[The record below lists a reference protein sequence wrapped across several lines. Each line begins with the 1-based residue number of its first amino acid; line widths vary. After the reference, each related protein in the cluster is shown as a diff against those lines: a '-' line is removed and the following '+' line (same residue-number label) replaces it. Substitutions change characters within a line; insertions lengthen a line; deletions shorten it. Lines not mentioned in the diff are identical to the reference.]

1 MTDRCPTKF
10 DQTLLSGHLDR
21 ELTQGEGQRVRLHL
35 EDCAACREELA
46 DLARLRQATRTT
58 PFRPPEDDG
67 WDERPRGLSSLL
79 TRRLGWT
86 MVLAWA
92 AVILVFAVWQLA
104 TAPEDLGVKLLVA
117 SPTAG
122 VVLLFLSVL
131 LDRLRTYK
139 TDRYRRVLK

>member
-58 PFRPPEDDG
+58 PFLPPGDDG
-67 WDERPRGLSSLL
+67 WDERPRGLPSLL

-92 AVILVFAVWQLA
+92 AVVLAFAVWQLA

-122 VVLLFLSVL
+122 VALLFLSVL

>member
-1 MTDRCPTKF
+1 MTDRCPAAF
-10 DQTLLSGHLDR
+10 DQTLLSGYLDR
-21 ELTQGEGQRVRLHL
+21 ELTQGESQRVRLHL

-46 DLARLRQATRTT
+46 ELARLRAATRAT
-58 PFRPPEDDG
+58 PFRPPGDDG
-67 WDERPRGLSSLL
+67 WDERPRGLPSLL

-86 MVLAWA
+86 LVLAWA
-92 AVILVFAVWQLA
+92 AVIVCFAVWQLV

-122 VVLLFLSVL
+122 VALLFLSVL
-131 LDRLRTYK
+131 FDRLRTYK

>member
-1 MTDRCPTKF
+1 
-10 DQTLLSGHLDR
+10 
-21 ELTQGEGQRVRLHL
+21 
-35 EDCAACREELA
+35 
-46 DLARLRQATRTT
+46 
-58 PFRPPEDDG
+58 
-67 WDERPRGLSSLL
+67 
-79 TRRLGWT
+79 